1 MGHGSVAWAQ
11 QPTSAEA
18 AASKA
23 EQARLAD
30 TDTLLALTSEGA
42 VLHGQDSV
50 KLSGYQ

>member
-30 TDTLLALTSEGA
+30 TDTLLAEMVEKIVMLRQQ
-42 VLHGQDSV
+42 V
-50 KLSGYQ
+50 